1 MSEPLRPPPPE
12 RDPALDAAWR
22 AQSTELP
29 PPSVDASILAAAHRE
44 VASRP
49 RAAGDDDTLA
59 EAREPSRWWWGLAAA
74 ATIGAIAF
82 GVVQLAPFGAH
93 DPTRATDMP
102 SAERTARPAN
112 VPAAP
117 VTAAETAPMK
127 PQDSSAA
134 SAGIARTE
142 APAREQ
148 AHMAR
153 APEPAPAAKV
163 GPASAPPPAGT
174 PQRAETPALASA
186 ERDAPPPPQTPRPFP
201 MVAAP
206 EPAAPPASS
215 PTAKQEAVAPAA
227 VASAPGTERADGSMA
242 KRVAPSADAAGGLGA
257 SASVEGRGAALRTPE
272 SFVLRIR
279 ELHEAGRLDEAARE
293 LVAFRNAYPD
303 ADAKLPPALRAWAAT
318 VQK

>member
-1 MSEPLRPPPPE
+1 MRGPE
-12 RDPALDAAWR
+12 RDPLLDAAWR
-22 AQSTELP
+22 AHSTELP
-29 PPSVDASILAAAHRE
+29 PPSVDAAILAAAHRE

-82 GVVQLAPFGAH
+82 GLVQLAPFGTAH

-102 SAERTARPAN
+102 SSERAARPAD
-112 VPAAP
+112 VPAP
-117 VTAAETAPMK
+117 VVAEESARTK
-127 PQDSSAA
+127 PPNVSAA
-134 SAGIARTE
+134 PAGIARTE

-148 AHMAR
+148 AQAAR
-153 APEPAPAAKV
+153 APEPTPAAKA
-163 GPASAPPPAGT
+163 GPTSAPPPAGT
-174 PQRAETPALASA
+174 RQRAGAPALALA
-186 ERDAPPPPQTPRPFP
+186 ERDAPPPPQTPQPFP
-201 MVAAP
+201 MAAAP
-206 EPAAPPASS
+206 VPAAPPSNVLA
-215 PTAKQEAVAPAA
+215 AKQEAVAPAA
-227 VASAPGTERADGSMA
+227 VASAPVAERAAELMA
-242 KRVAPSADAAGGLGA
+242 KRASPAADAATAAAGV
-257 SASVEGRGAALRTPE
+257 SAEGRVAALRTPE

-318 VQK
+318 IQK